1 MSTRVRKP
9 DDGEPC
15 DVAIVGAGSAGC
27 VLANRLSAEPSRRVV
42 LIEAGGRDRSPLVH
56 LPFGLAVIAR
66 QRRINWNYETAPQR
80 HLDGRRLYW
89 PRGKLLGGSSS
100 VNAMC
105 YVRGHPSD
113 YDRWGEGW
121 RWDDVL
127 PEFRAQEANAWGANA
142 PGPSGHH
149 GADGPLSVESI
160 AEPNPLSHAFVA
172 TAGALQMPRR
182 ADFNAGE
189 QEGLGLYQVT
199 QKRGLRH
206 SAASAFLRPALDRP
220 NLRVMTDAPVR
231 RVAMDGARAV
241 GVVLGDG
248 AREGT
253 VHAREVVLAG
263 GAIGSPQL
271 LMLSGIGPS
280 DHLREH
286 GIGVVADRPN
296 VGANLIDHLDAIAL
310 ARERGR
316 LAYAIDPRAGP
327 AMLRAAWGYAR
338 RRTGQLASNI
348 AEAGGFARSRHAGDA
363 PDIQLHFL
371 PALLRDHGRRT
382 AWGYGVSLHAC
393 ALRPLSRGT
402 IRLSSAD
409 PDEPPVIDPD
419 YLAHERDM
427 DVMEDALAHA
437 RRILSTPPLADHVRA
452 EIEPGPGVEG
462 REATREWIRANAQT
476 IYHPMGTCRMG
487 SDADSVVD
495 LAGRVRGV
503 EGLRVAD
510 ASLIPEPLGGNTNAP
525 TMMIAGRIAGM
536 MVRG

>member
-1 MSTRVRKP
+1 MTS
-9 DDGEPC
+9 EPY

-27 VLANRLSAEPSRRVV
+27 VLANRLSADPSRRVV

-80 HLDGRRLYW
+80 HLNGRRLYW
-89 PRGKLLGGSSS
+89 PRGRLLGGSSS

-105 YVRGHPSD
+105 YVRGHPAD

-121 RWDDVL
+121 GWSDVL
-127 PEFRAQEANAWGANA
+127 AEFRAQESNGL
-142 PGPSGHH
+142 GSSEHH
-149 GADGPLSVESI
+149 GADGPLRVETI
-160 AEPNPLSHAFVA
+160 AEPNPLSSAFVA

-182 ADFNAGE
+182 DDFNAGD

-199 QKRGLRH
+199 QRRGRRH
-206 SAASAFLRPALDRP
+206 SAAAAFLRPVMDRP
-220 NLRVMTDAPVR
+220 NLHVMTDAPAR
-231 RVAMDGARAV
+231 RVAMDGTRAV
-241 GVVLGDG
+241 GVVVRDG
-248 AREGT
+248 GRDET

-271 LMLSGIGPS
+271 LMLSGIGPAG
-280 DHLREH
+280 HLREH
-286 GIGVVADRPN
+286 GVSVVADRPS
-296 VGANLIDHLDAIAL
+296 VGANLIDHLDVIAL

-327 AMLRAAWGYAR
+327 AMLRAAWSYAR

-348 AEAGGFARSRHAGDA
+348 AEAGGFARSRHAGQGGDDGA
-363 PDIQLHFL
+363 PDIQFHFL
-371 PALLRDHGRRT
+371 PALLRDHGRQT

-393 ALRPLSRGT
+393 ALRPRSRGT
-402 IRLSSAD
+402 IRLASAD
-409 PDEPPVIDPD
+409 PDDPPVIDPD

-427 DVMEDALAHA
+427 EVMEDALAHA
-437 RRILSTPPLADHVRA
+437 RRILAAPPLAGHVRA

-462 REATREWIRANAQT
+462 REATREWIRASAQT

-495 LAGRVRGV
+495 PAGRVRGA
-503 EGLRVAD
+503 ERLRVAD
-510 ASLIPEPLGGNTNAP
+510 ASLIPSPLGGNTNAP
-525 TMMIAGRIAGM
+525 TMMIAGRLAAM
-536 MVRG
+536 MGPR